1 MSVKSITA
9 TKEALLES
17 TQHSSPWRESLAR
30 QNNEEWAPD
39 TTGVIVKNNSI

>member
-17 TQHSSPWRESLAR
+17 TQHSPWRESLAR

-39 TTGVIVKNNSI
+39 AAGVIVKNNSI